1 MGSSYPIRDLQ
12 SHSFVPSEVLAG
24 ISRLQENSKKV
35 ALQDPGTIN
44 KKINLKIS
52 KESTEVLIRETMQRL
67 FQEGEAK

>member
-1 MGSSYPIRDLQ
+1 MGHSYPIRDLQ
-12 SHSFVPSEVLAG
+12 PHSFVPSKVLAG